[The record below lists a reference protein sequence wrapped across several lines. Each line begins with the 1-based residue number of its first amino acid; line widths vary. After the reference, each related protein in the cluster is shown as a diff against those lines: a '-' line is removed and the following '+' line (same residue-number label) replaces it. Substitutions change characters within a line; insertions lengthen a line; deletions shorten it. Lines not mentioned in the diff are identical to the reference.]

1 MPSLRY
7 PIWFPS
13 LSVVIMTSVM
23 PLVAGERNE
32 AKDDPSQYEYMLPN
46 DSLRRPVMQQT
57 PMTFVSR
64 GLNRAE
70 WEKLPNLF
78 NEVTETIVDPV
89 SGKSVARKAIRVK
102 LPLGINVPPTVPSQ
116 NPMTLERWQLGRKL
130 YYDPILSSDNTV
142 SCSTC
147 HSPDKG
153 FGDQHKTSTGISGK
167 LGGMNAPTVI
177 NSAFNHFQ
185 FWDGR
190 AESLEHQSQ
199 GPVGNPVEMFAG
211 TPEDAWHAA
220 VKRIRKSPVYAGL
233 FEKEFG
239 HPATR
244 DAVAKAIA
252 TFERTVVVGNS
263 VEDRA
268 AVAARAR
275 AEDEESTKFDSIA
288 KDYETVLKAAFA
300 SKDAHALTSLG
311 LDPAKDSGRIAE
323 VAKSIS
329 NGRVLY
335 FNKARCN
342 SCHVGETYT
351 DHTFHNLGAG
361 AVNGKVSLAQS
372 GRFAAL
378 PIGAKDPAMY
388 GAFKTPGLRALLA
401 SRPYMHDGSEK
412 TLEEVV
418 EFYDKG
424 GIANPYLDSKMRDTD
439 AEKAF
444 MAAKAR
450 GTKYAG
456 PQPTVFT
463 SGGWPIIPKKLELT
477 PAEKKDLVLFLRAL
491 EGDPINEVLKPS
503 DRQ

>member
-1 MPSLRY
+1 MQLFRCPVRLAFLSLAVLTP
-7 PIWFPS
+7 PI
-13 LSVVIMTSVM
+13 SVS
-23 PLVAGERNE
+23 AGERTNVKE
-32 AKDDPSQYEYMLPN
+32 DPSHYDYMLPN
-46 DSLRRPVMQQT
+46 ESLRRPAMQRT
-57 PMTFVSR
+57 PMTYVTR

-70 WEKLPNLF
+70 WQKLPSFF
-78 NEVTETIVDPV
+78 NEVSESIVDPIT
-89 SGKSVARKAIRVK
+89 GKSVTRKTIKVK
-102 LPLGINVPPTVPSQ
+102 LPLGINVPPTVPPQ
-116 NPMTLERWQLGRKL
+116 NPMTYERWQLGKKL

-153 FGDQHKTSTGISGK
+153 FGDQSQTSTGISGK

-220 VKRIRKSPVYAGL
+220 IKRIRKSPSYAGL

-252 TFERTVVVGNS
+252 TFERTVIVGNS
-263 VEDRA
+263 IEDRA
-268 AVAARAR
+268 AVAARTR
-275 AEDEESTKFDSIA
+275 AEDEESTKFDPIA
-288 KDYETVLKAAFA
+288 KDYQTVLNDAFA
-300 SKDAHALTSLG
+300 SKDSHALKSLG
-311 LDPAKDSGRIAE
+311 LDPAKDQGRVAE

-351 DHTFHNLGAG
+351 DHTFHNLGVG
-361 AVNGKVSLAQS
+361 VVNGKLSLAQA

-388 GAFKTPGLRALLA
+388 GAYKTPGLACSHREQAV
-401 SRPYMHDGSEK
+401 Y
-412 TLEEVV
+412 
-418 EFYDKG
+418 
-424 GIANPYLDSKMRDTD
+424 
-439 AEKAF
+439 
-444 MAAKAR
+444 AR
-450 GTKYAG
+450 WQRKNA
-456 PQPTVFT
+456 
-463 SGGWPIIPKKLELT
+463 WKKLSSSTTRGALRIRISMARCAT
-477 PAEKKDLVLFLRAL
+477 PTRKRRTW
-491 EGDPINEVLKPS
+491 PRKPTAPSMS
-503 DRQ
+503 DRNRRSLLPEAGRSFRRSWT